1 MTLDYRARLNRY
13 ETAQEALGFL
23 MALHWDDR
31 DAFCR
36 WQRALHELRFD
47 DDETTMRVL
56 REACPLVKRAWEG
69 GGADGVP
76 VPETLPEAEREA
88 IWRQRVA
95 AFYQPDAPARSAEAP
110 LAIITGGQP
119 GAGKSGL
126 AARAAV
132 RLGAPPVSVLVDADK
147 LRGCHPHYLRLMRQD
162 ARTAANR
169 THADCI
175 VWARR
180 LQDEAI
186 AARRPLII
194 DQTSRTPH
202 LMLAL
207 LARLHAAGYR
217 TEWHLM
223 AVPAAVST
231 LRVWQRY
238 ESQRAHCGFGR
249 FSTPEKHDDAY
260 AGVAQ
265 TVAAVQRATGDGAA
279 YPAAIT
285 LYGAGGQ
292 PLYEWRAGEG
302 ECRALQALHAARQ
315 RPMTADEKAQHAADW
330 RAVLESV
337 QARGGTEEEMATVRG
352 HVAAALEQDG

>member
-1 MTLDYRARLNRY
+1 MDYQARLNRY

-23 MALHWDDR
+23 MALHFEDEE
-31 DAFCR
+31 AFAR
-36 WQRALHELRFD
+36 EQRALHELRFD
-47 DDETTMRVL
+47 DDATIERVL
-56 REACPLVKRAWEG
+56 REACPLVKREWESVG
-69 GGADGVP
+69 AAGADGVP
-76 VPETLPEAEREA
+76 VPDTLPEAEREA

-95 AFYQPDAPARSAEAP
+95 AFYQPDAPACSAEAP

-132 RLGAPPVSVLVDADK
+132 RLGAPPASVLVDADK
-147 LRGCHPHYLRLMRQD
+147 LRPCHPHYLRLMRQD

-175 VWARR
+175 VWAQR
-180 LQDEAI
+180 LQAQAI

-194 DQTSRTPH
+194 DQTSRTPD
-202 LMLAL
+202 LMQAL
-207 LARLHAAGYR
+207 LQRLHAAGYH

-265 TVAAVQRATGDGAA
+265 TVTAVQRAIGEGAPHLA
-279 YPAAIT
+279 GIT
-285 LYGAGGQ
+285 LYGGDGQ
-292 PLYEWRAGEG
+292 PLHEWRAGEG
-302 ECRALQALHAARQ
+302 ECRVQQALQDARQ
-315 RPMTADEKAQHAADW
+315 RPMTADERVRHAADW
-330 RAVLESV
+330 HAVLDSV
-337 QARGGTEEEMATVRG
+337 QARGGTAEETAAVRG
-352 HVAAALEQDG
+352 YLAQALQV